1 MLYKKNWNSKIWLKL
16 LIRNNGTH
24 VYDFFHDFPFTYFI
38 HLIHFLNKCFL
49 RAYYV
54 LLLWTLVN
62 KVRYISFCR
71 NSLLVDFTSSSLT
84 FLEPS
89 SQDATL
95 PPETAFLEITNY
107 PHIVK
112 PSLQL
117 TGIRIFWYSYSLSLH
132 LASETPPLL
141 FFSYLTDHYFFFSSA
156 RPFPSSRLL
165 FLWLKAQSLS
175 LFSIYIHFRGNFI
188 KWLHN

>member
-54 LLLWTLVN
+54 LLWTKSGTSPFVEIHYLL
-62 KVRYISFCR
+62 ISLPHL
-71 NSLLVDFTSSSLT
+71 SL
-84 FLEPS
+84 FLKPS

-117 TGIRIFWYSYSLSLH
+117 TGIRIFWYSYPLSSLSFWD
-132 LASETPPLL
+132 TTTFVFLL
-141 FFSYLTDHYFFFSSA
+141 PHW
-156 RPFPSSRLL
+156 PL
-165 FLWLKAQSLS
+165 FLFLLC
-175 LFSIYIHFRGNFI
+175 
-188 KWLHN
+188 